1 MVWVSRAGRNKSR
14 DEDGMAQG
22 GGGRDRLLEII
33 AVLLLGLATLGT
45 AWCGFEAA
53 QWSGNSSDLAR
64 QASDEH
70 VESARLFGVATQKIS
85 YDGTMVAQYALAA
98 TQGNEQLLEFYR
110 NSLIRPDFLPVLEE
124 WVAQVQAGQSPT
136 PLLED
141 PDYLATEL
149 ADYQAAVAVAEQS
162 SVDSQTAGDNASK
175 YVAMTIL
182 LAAALFFAGVTSSF
196 RYRPA
201 RVMLIAAALVTMA
214 YAASRLSTLP
224 VLL

>member
-1 MVWVSRAGRNKSR
+1 
-14 DEDGMAQG
+14 MAQG

-124 WVAQVQAGQSPT
+124 WVAEVKAGQSPT

-149 ADYQAAVAVAEQS
+149 ADYQAAVATGRAVVGRQS
-162 SVDSQTAGDNASK
+162 DCGRQRQQVRRDDH
-175 YVAMTIL
+175 
-182 LAAALFFAGVTSSF
+182 
-196 RYRPA
+196 PA
-201 RVMLIAAALVTMA
+201 R
-214 YAASRLSTLP
+214 RRP
-224 VLL
+224 VLRRCDVVVPLSAGQGDVDRRGPGDDGLRRQPAVDPSGAAVTWKRRFRLRFG